1 MVAIPHYENYSTS
14 ELYQALSTIREDL
27 YPEILEILLKE
38 IDCREF
44 ASSEEL
50 EECYLLLDKDR
61 WPERALELC
70 KQLQAVGSTIGK
82 RFGCY

>member
-14 ELYQALSTIREDL
+14 ELYQALACIREDL
-27 YPEILEILLKE
+27 YPEILDVLLKE
-38 IDCREF
+38 IDVREF

-61 WPERALELC
+61 WPDRAADLC
-70 KQLQAVGSTIGK
+70 RQLRAVGSTIGK
-82 RFGCY
+82 RFGCD